1 MIAKRVNP
9 DRLLTFVGGLLTLT
23 SGYALFRVLASWR
36 TMSASIAEVNMSRI
50 SALFP
55 ALLLASL
62 PAAALAGPAENKAV
76 ASRVLLEKM
85 GQGRFDI
92 QPELYGPGFVAHGF
106 GRNYTLAEDE
116 RQRGSSAPLS
126 PISWSRWTGSL
137 RKAIWS
143 HSIGAVPATNT
154 VAVPGFPGQGKRAN
168 VDGMSFFRF
177 ADGKIVEEWSTYDNL
192 TILKQLGL
200 IPAK

>member
-1 MIAKRVNP
+1 
-9 DRLLTFVGGLLTLT
+9 
-23 SGYALFRVLASWR
+23 
-36 TMSASIAEVNMSRI
+36 MSRT

-116 RQRGSSAPLS
+116 ASARQLRAAFPDLVVKVDRIIAEGDMVALHWSSS
-126 PISWSRWTGSL
+126 G
-137 RKAIWS
+137 
-143 HSIGAVPATNT
+143 TNT
-154 VAVPGFPGQGKRAN
+154 VAVPGFPGQGKRAT

-192 TILKQLGL
+192 SILKQLGL

>member
-1 MIAKRVNP
+1 
-9 DRLLTFVGGLLTLT
+9 
-23 SGYALFRVLASWR
+23 
-36 TMSASIAEVNMSRI
+36 MSRT

-116 RQRGSSAPLS
+116 ASARRLRAAFPDLVVKVDRIIAEGDMVALHWSSS
-126 PISWSRWTGSL
+126 G
-137 RKAIWS
+137 
-143 HSIGAVPATNT
+143 TNT
-154 VAVPGFPGQGKRAN
+154 VAVPGFPGQGKRAT

>member
-1 MIAKRVNP
+1 
-9 DRLLTFVGGLLTLT
+9 
-23 SGYALFRVLASWR
+23 
-36 TMSASIAEVNMSRI
+36 MSRT

-116 RQRGSSAPLS
+116 ASARQLRAAFPDLVVKVDRIIAEGDMVALHWSSS
-126 PISWSRWTGSL
+126 G
-137 RKAIWS
+137 
-143 HSIGAVPATNT
+143 TNT
-154 VAVPGFPGQGKRAN
+154 VAVPGFPGQGKRAT
-168 VDGMSFFRF
+168 VDGISFFRF

>member
-1 MIAKRVNP
+1 
-9 DRLLTFVGGLLTLT
+9 
-23 SGYALFRVLASWR
+23 
-36 TMSASIAEVNMSRI
+36 MSRM

-62 PAAALAGPAENKAV
+62 PAAAIAGPAENKAV

-92 QPELYGPGFVAHGF
+92 QPELYGPGFIARGF

-116 RQRGSSAPLS
+116 ASARQLRAAFPDLVVKVDRIIAEGDMVALHWSSS
-126 PISWSRWTGSL
+126 G
-137 RKAIWS
+137 
-143 HSIGAVPATNT
+143 TNT

>member
-1 MIAKRVNP
+1 MP
-9 DRLLTFVGGLLTLT
+9 
-23 SGYALFRVLASWR
+23 AS
-36 TMSASIAEVNMSRI
+36 TAEVNMSRI

-116 RQRGSSAPLS
+116 ASARQLRAAFPDLVVKVDRIIAEGDMVALHWSSS
-126 PISWSRWTGSL
+126 G
-137 RKAIWS
+137 
-143 HSIGAVPATNT
+143 TNT

>member
-1 MIAKRVNP
+1 
-9 DRLLTFVGGLLTLT
+9 
-23 SGYALFRVLASWR
+23 
-36 TMSASIAEVNMSRI
+36 MSRM

-62 PAAALAGPAENKAV
+62 PAAAIAGPAENKAV

-116 RQRGSSAPLS
+116 ASGRQLRAAFPDLAVKVDRIIAEGDMVALHWSSS
-126 PISWSRWTGSL
+126 G
-137 RKAIWS
+137 
-143 HSIGAVPATNT
+143 TNT
-154 VAVPGFPGQGKRAN
+154 VAVPGFPGKGKRATI
-168 VDGMSFFRF
+168 DGMSFFRF

-200 IPAK
+200 IAAK

>member
-1 MIAKRVNP
+1 
-9 DRLLTFVGGLLTLT
+9 
-23 SGYALFRVLASWR
+23 
-36 TMSASIAEVNMSRI
+36 MSRM

-62 PAAALAGPAENKAV
+62 PAAAIAGPAENKTV

-92 QPELYGPGFVAHGF
+92 QPELYGPGFIAHGF

-116 RQRGSSAPLS
+116 ASARQLRAAFPDLVVKVDRIIAEGDMVALHWSSS
-126 PISWSRWTGSL
+126 G
-137 RKAIWS
+137 
-143 HSIGAVPATNT
+143 TNT

>member
-1 MIAKRVNP
+1 
-9 DRLLTFVGGLLTLT
+9 
-23 SGYALFRVLASWR
+23 
-36 TMSASIAEVNMSRI
+36 MSST

-116 RQRGSSAPLS
+116 ASARRLRAAFPDLVVKVDRIIAEGDMVALHWSSS
-126 PISWSRWTGSL
+126 G
-137 RKAIWS
+137 
-143 HSIGAVPATNT
+143 TNT
-154 VAVPGFPGQGKRAN
+154 VAVPGFPGQGERAT

>member
-1 MIAKRVNP
+1 
-9 DRLLTFVGGLLTLT
+9 
-23 SGYALFRVLASWR
+23 
-36 TMSASIAEVNMSRI
+36 MSRM

-62 PAAALAGPAENKAV
+62 PAAAIAGPAENKAV

-116 RQRGSSAPLS
+116 ASGRQLRAAFPDLVVKVDRIIAEGDMVALHWSSS
-126 PISWSRWTGSL
+126 G
-137 RKAIWS
+137 
-143 HSIGAVPATNT
+143 TNT

-192 TILKQLGL
+192 SILKQLGL

>member
-1 MIAKRVNP
+1 
-9 DRLLTFVGGLLTLT
+9 
-23 SGYALFRVLASWR
+23 
-36 TMSASIAEVNMSRI
+36 MSRM

-62 PAAALAGPAENKAV
+62 PAAAIAGPAENKAV

-92 QPELYGPGFVAHGF
+92 QPELYGPGFIAHGF

-116 RQRGSSAPLS
+116 ASARQLRAAFPDLVVKVDRIIAEGDMVALHWSSS
-126 PISWSRWTGSL
+126 G
-137 RKAIWS
+137 
-143 HSIGAVPATNT
+143 TNT